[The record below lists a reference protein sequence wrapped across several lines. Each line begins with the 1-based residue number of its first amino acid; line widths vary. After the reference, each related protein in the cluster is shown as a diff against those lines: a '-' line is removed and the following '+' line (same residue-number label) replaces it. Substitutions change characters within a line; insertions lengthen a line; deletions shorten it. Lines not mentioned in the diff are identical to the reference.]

1 MICCD
6 FTNKKATADMPPNT
20 TIALV
25 QECFFK
31 VLSQILKAWRK
42 KHNQYM
48 ELVTSS
54 LKLTH
59 TIFHQSLQCA
69 VSCSMRSIT
78 TTGLFCLPPLGANPL
93 VPSGPLGC
101 LVTTT
106 LAAPRAFSSMFIV
119 FSLEMSL
126 SGRWALLRKQ
136 KDMT

>member
-1 MICCD
+1 
-6 FTNKKATADMPPNT
+6 MPPNT

-59 TIFHQSLQCA
+59 TI
-69 VSCSMRSIT
+69 SIK
-78 TTGLFCLPPLGANPL
+78 
-93 VPSGPLGC
+93 
-101 LVTTT
+101 
-106 LAAPRAFSSMFIV
+106 AFNA
-119 FSLEMSL
+119 
-126 SGRWALLRKQ
+126 R
-136 KDMT
+136 